1 MPNWTELLRTGVSRG
16 ASHIFLSAGSAPTA
30 RVNGALERLDGQ
42 DELLADQVRDMLVSL
57 LQREPHEVVNGIQ
70 DLSLIHI

>member
-1 MPNWTELLRTGVSRG
+1 MLNWKELLRTGVNRG
-16 ASHIFLSAGSAPTA
+16 ASDIFLSAGSAPTV

-42 DELLADQVRDMLVSL
+42 DELPASQVRDMLVSL

-70 DLSLIHI
+70 DLDLA